1 MCITAR
7 AAVSNFKHAGT
18 FSAVQT
24 SRQKKCYVQLNH
36 WQTELQRCMVQ
47 VRYSLIAPL
56 YQDGARILEVL
67 YPQRDT
73 CSTSPV
79 SAQRRF
85 AARGA
90 LVQWTHRTC
99 SLPNQDNCVEYA
111 DKVKLNYPGPRI
123 DRSCDAW
130 KKATYVHGR
139 EFEGRDGVAWFLHW
153 LQARKVLQQRRS
165 WRSGFAF
172 CKSLVNSGNKIGFA
186 WRVAKNRR
194 YVYYRTMESLTAE
207 L

>member
-1 MCITAR
+1 MLCT
-7 AAVSNFKHAGT
+7 VKSNGT
-18 FSAVQT
+18 TKVVQA
-24 SRQKKCYVQLNH
+24 
-36 WQTELQRCMVQ
+36 
-47 VRYSLIAPL
+47 RYSLIAPL

-67 YPQRDT
+67 YSRWDT

-79 SAQRRF
+79 SARRQF
-85 AARGA
+85 TAWGA

-111 DKVKLNYPGPRI
+111 NKVKLNYPGPRI

-130 KKATYVHGR
+130 KKATSESVHGR
-139 EFEGRDGVAWFLHW
+139 EFEGRDGVTWLLRW

-186 WRVAKNRR
+186 WRVAEKRR
-194 YVYYRTMESLTAE
+194 YAYCRTIESWNS
-207 L
+207 